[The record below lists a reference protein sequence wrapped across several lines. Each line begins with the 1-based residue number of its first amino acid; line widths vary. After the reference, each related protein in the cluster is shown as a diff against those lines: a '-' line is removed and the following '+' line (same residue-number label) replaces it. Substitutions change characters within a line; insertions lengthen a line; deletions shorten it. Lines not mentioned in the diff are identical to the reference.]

1 MLSHLRGP
9 SPRPDLTQTLD
20 LGWEARRGGEAYG
33 MGFHSLLAEGA
44 AWGGARQGHR
54 RGSRARAEG
63 QHQWGPGPC
72 RLTVNE
78 SEGSQ
83 EHDPGQPEGARTK
96 MGRAARGITLG
107 LGRRPMPRAPIPRL
121 PPPHLLHRHRHCRA
135 VRAHARGGPRA
146 RTPHPHRENTPF
158 SSVPAHTWGIRPL
171 AGKRSSS
178 LSARAPPAG

>member
-1 MLSHLRGP
+1 MG
-9 SPRPDLTQTLD
+9 
-20 LGWEARRGGEAYG
+20 GEARRGAYG
-33 MGFHSLLAEGA
+33 MGFHSLLAGGA
-44 AWGGARQGHR
+44 AWRLGDAGSQAGFAGARGGATPMGL
-54 RGSRARAEG
+54 
-63 QHQWGPGPC
+63 GPC

-121 PPPHLLHRHRHCRA
+121 PPSHLLHRHRHCRA